1 MWALYPFFRFPHNL
15 YKADV
20 QNQDIQFHCS
30 ITHWYQILKS
40 QDITIFYLIKFV
52 TFRFSPADM
61 LLWKEKIKTKN
72 VSSLISFFK
81 DKANLLLPEDSIV
94 HTHVLVL
101 NHKHVCRH
109 SWTKATICL
118 YRQILFSE
126 HGNWNIKL
134 NHTFYK
140 YVQATVCLF
149 WPRVQETLSEAIV
162 YCLLFIFNALLRLFS

>member
-1 MWALYPFFRFPHNL
+1 
-15 YKADV
+15 
-20 QNQDIQFHCS
+20 
-30 ITHWYQILKS
+30 
-40 QDITIFYLIKFV
+40 
-52 TFRFSPADM
+52 M
-61 LLWKEKIKTKN
+61 LPWKEKIKAKN
-72 VSSLISFFK
+72 VSSFK
-81 DKANLLLPEDSIV
+81 HKVKLLLPEDSIV

-109 SWTKATICL
+109 SWTKETICL

-149 WPRVQETLSEAIV
+149 WPRVQETLSETIV
-162 YCLLFIFNALLRLFS
+162 YCLSSMHYWDYLVKIWKLFRWSNRAQMFRSKKAVMHANLLWKPRRK